1 MAEFIPY
8 QFRVS
13 FIDKESGQCLCSG
26 SFSEVSGMEAN
37 TEVKT
42 IREGGRN
49 WGEIQLSGQTTFTSI
64 VVKRGITHVNDLSSW
79 FEICTRSANYSLRL
93 NAEIDIL
100 NPADTSQILLRWKI
114 TNALPVKFKGPDL
127 SSTAAQVAI
136 EELELVHEGLVL
148 ERP

>member
-8 QFRVS
+8 RFHVRLL
-13 FIDKESGQCLCSG
+13 DKKNGQYLCGG

-37 TEVKT
+37 MEVKT

-49 WGEIQLSGQTTFTSI
+49 WGEIQLSGQTTFTNI
-64 VVKRGITHVNDLSSW
+64 VIKRGITEIDDLWSW
-79 FEICTRSANYSLRL
+79 FDVCTRTADYQLRL
-93 NAEIDIL
+93 NAEIDVL
-100 NPADTSQILLRWKI
+100 SPSANKVLLQWKLS
-114 TNALPVKFKGPDL
+114 NVLPVKFKGPDL
-127 SSTAAQVAI
+127 SSTASQIAI